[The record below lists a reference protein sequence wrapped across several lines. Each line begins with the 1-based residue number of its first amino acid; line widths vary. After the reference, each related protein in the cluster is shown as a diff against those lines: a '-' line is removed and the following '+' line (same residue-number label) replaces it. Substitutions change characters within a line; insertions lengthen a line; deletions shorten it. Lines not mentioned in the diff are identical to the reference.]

1 MVGGA
6 PSPAST
12 LVPAR
17 ELDGQSASD
26 VGLHVTGFGLW
37 IRHVG
42 RLEHERL
49 LRSGHVAGLLPLGR
63 SALRRLAG
71 LSCGGWLRRRARNAL
86 RRSGLALLYGLS
98 VLDGLGRGLLPYR
111 FRGRLLRRHGL
122 PSRGRCRWN
131 GLSRRFCWRCLG
143 RPHLSFGNRIGVRR
157 GKVRGRY
164 RGLGRRGRHGL
175 LALGHKRSALHGG
188 LAEHGRCS
196 RGCRSLRRDR
206 ASRRLLRV
214 GRRGFS
220 RNVCHGRSR
229 RWLHGLRGSR
239 GWCVSR
245 CVAG

>member
-42 RLEHERL
+42 RLERERL
-49 LRSGHVAGLLPLGR
+49 LRSGHVAGLRLLDR

-71 LSCGGWLRRRARNAL
+71 LSCGGWLRRIHGSALRLLSDRCGGRLCRRARNAL
-86 RRSGLALLYGLS
+86 CGSGLVLLYGLS

-122 PSRGRCRWN
+122 
-131 GLSRRFCWRCLG
+131 
-143 RPHLSFGNRIGVRR
+143 
-157 GKVRGRY
+157 
-164 RGLGRRGRHGL
+164 
-175 LALGHKRSALHGG
+175 LALGPKRSALHGG
-188 LAEHGRCS
+188 LAERGRC
-196 RGCRSLRRDR
+196 GCRSLRRDR
-206 ASRRLLRV
+206 ASRRLLR
-214 GRRGFS
+214 GGSRGFS
-220 RNVCHGRSR
+220 RNVRHGRLR

-239 GWCVSR
+239 GWR
-245 CVAG
+245 IGRRVAG